1 MRRMA
6 TTKTADDAPDT
17 SGAPRLRGKLTIFAA
32 IGLSV
37 GLMAPSMAANINP
50 QGAEPFVGRA
60 IPLAF
65 LVAAVG
71 ILLVSYSIARLCQH
85 FHHAGSVY
93 GFVGA
98 TLGARPGVV
107 AGWGLIGTYMFY
119 AVTTTIAAGI
129 FANSLLVTLKI
140 WTSPPTWSPFLLA
153 GVFMVMIGLLASS
166 PVRRATG
173 ALLGFEGATVALIL
187 LVSVVVLVRLI
198 GGHAPGGHHFTMSVF
213 SLPHGSGTS
222 KLFQGAV
229 FGFLSFAGFEASAT
243 LGEETA
249 HPRRDIPRAIIGTV
263 IFGGLYFV
271 FVTAIEGMGFGTSG
285 GDMTTYA
292 GTGSLLGALGTQY
305 LTAWV
310 GDLVTFGTVVSAFS
324 CALAC
329 VVGSSRMLF
338 SLARDA
344 SPGTPLAQVTRK
356 WRTPVPAII
365 AVIAGATVV
374 YLVYAVGFGQTSL
387 DIFDTSG
394 TIGTLILL
402 VVYLLATVGAIRLLF
417 FSGPAKVRRW
427 EIVIPLAGALVLG
440 YTLYRNVWPYPK
452 GTAAW
457 LPIWAGVWLL
467 VAILAVILAP
477 GVARRVGAK
486 LTEADGLKPAAA
498 PEDAA
503 SGPGTPPLSA
513 PGPA

>member
-1 MRRMA
+1 
-6 TTKTADDAPDT
+6 
-17 SGAPRLRGKLTIFAA
+17 
-32 IGLSV
+32 
-37 GLMAPSMAANINP
+37 MAPSMAANINP

-98 TLGARPGVV
+98 TLGVRPGVV

-129 FANSLLVTLKI
+129 FGTSLLQTLKI
-140 WTSPPTWSPFLLA
+140 WTSPPTWAPFVLA
-153 GVFMVMIGLLASS
+153 GVFMVLIGLLASS
-166 PVRRATG
+166 PVKRATS

-187 LVSVVVLVRLI
+187 LVSVVVLVRLL
-198 GGHAPGGHHFTMSVF
+198 GGHAPGGHTFTLSVF
-213 SLPHGSGTS
+213 SLPHGAGTS

-249 HPRRDIPRAIIGTV
+249 RPRRDIPRAIIGTV
-263 IFGGLYFV
+263 IFGGVYFV
-271 FVTAIEGMGFGTSG
+271 FVTAIEGMGFGVSAH
-285 GDMTTYA
+285 DMTTYY

-305 LTAWV
+305 LSAWV

-329 VVGSSRMLF
+329 VVGSSRLLY

-344 SPGTPLAQVTRK
+344 SPGTPIARLSSR
-356 WRTPVPAII
+356 WRTPVPAILTVMTG
-365 AVIAGATVV
+365 AVVV
-374 YLVYAVGFGQTSL
+374 YLVYAVAFGQTAL
-387 DIFDTSG
+387 NIFATSG

-402 VVYLLATVGAIRLLF
+402 VVYLLATIGAIRLLF
-417 FSGPAKVRRW
+417 FSGSVKVRRW

-440 YTLYRNVWPYPK
+440 YTIYRNVWPYPT

-457 LPIWAGVWLL
+457 LPIWAGAWL
-467 VAILAVILAP
+467 VAAVLAVILVPQA
-477 GVARRVGAK
+477 ARRIGVK
-486 LTEADGLKPAAA
+486 MMEADGLKPAEQRAG
-498 PEDAA
+498 EQT
-503 SGPGTPPLSA
+503 GHTPPLEPA
-513 PGPA
+513 PLTNL

>member
-1 MRRMA
+1 VPTSTSE
-6 TTKTADDAPDT
+6 TTDVQAQP
-17 SGAPRLRGKLTIFAA
+17 PRSRLTGRLTIWAA

-50 QGAEPFVGRA
+50 QAAVTSVGRA

-65 LVAAVG
+65 LIAAVG

-98 TLGARPGVV
+98 TLGVRPGVV

-119 AVTTTIAAGI
+119 AVTTSIAAGI
-129 FANSLLVTLKI
+129 FGTSLLETLKI
-140 WTSPPTWSPFLLA
+140 WTNAPSWAPFLLA
-153 GVFMVMIGLLASS
+153 GAFLVLIGFLASS
-166 PVRRATG
+166 PVKQATMV
-173 ALLGFEGATVALIL
+173 LLSFEGATVALIL
-187 LVSVVVLVRLI
+187 LVSVIVLVRLV

-213 SLPHGSGTS
+213 TLPAGTS
-222 KLFQGAV
+222 PSALALGAV

-249 HPRRDIPRAIIGTV
+249 RPRRDIPRAIVGTV
-263 IFGGLYFV
+263 LFGGVYFV
-271 FVTAIEGMGFGTSG
+271 FVTAIEGMGFGTTAH
-285 GDMTTYA
+285 DMTTYA
-292 GTGSLLGALGTQY
+292 STGSLLGSLGATY
-305 LTAWV
+305 VTAWV

-344 SPGTPLAQVTRK
+344 SPGTPLARVSQR
-356 WRTPVPAII
+356 WHTPVPAII
-365 AVIAGATVV
+365 TIIGFAGIV
-374 YLVYAVGFGQTSL
+374 YMVYGLVFGQTAF
-387 DIFDTSG
+387 DIFATSG

-402 VVYLLATVGAIRLLF
+402 VVYLLATVGATRLLF

-427 EIVIPLAGALVLG
+427 EIVIPVAGAVVLG
-440 YTLYRNVWPYPK
+440 YTLYRNVYPYPT
-452 GTAAW
+452 GTGAW
-457 LPIWAGVWLL
+457 LPIWAGGWLA
-467 VAILAVILAP
+467 VAILAVLVAP
-477 GVARRVGAK
+477 RATRRIGK
-486 LTEADGLKPAAA
+486 LMTEADGLKPLDPGSEGA
-498 PEDAA
+498 PEELVPVGA
-503 SGPGTPPLSA
+503 S
-513 PGPA
+513 

>member
-1 MRRMA
+1 M
-6 TTKTADDAPDT
+6 
-17 SGAPRLRGKLTIFAA
+17 GKLGIWAA

-50 QGAEPFVGRA
+50 QGAEPSVGRA

-65 LVAAVG
+65 LIAAVG

-107 AGWGLIGTYMFY
+107 AGWGLVGTYMFY

-129 FANSLLVTLKI
+129 FGTSLLQTLKI
-140 WTSPPTWSPFLLA
+140 WTSPPTWAPFVLA
-153 GVFMVMIGLLASS
+153 AVFMVMIGLLASS
-166 PVRRATG
+166 PVKRATG
-173 ALLGFEGATVALIL
+173 ALLCFEGATVALIL
-187 LVSVVVLVRLI
+187 LVSVIVLIRLV
-198 GGHAPGGHHFTMSVF
+198 GGHAPGGHTFTMSVF
-213 SLPHGSGTS
+213 SLPHGVGTS
-222 KLFQGAV
+222 HLFQGAV
-229 FGFLSFAGFEASAT
+229 FGFLSFAGFEASST

-249 HPRRDIPRAIIGTV
+249 HPRRDIPRAIVGTV
-263 IFGGLYFV
+263 IFGGFYFV
-271 FVTAIEGMGFGTSG
+271 FVTAIEGMGFGTSSA
-285 GDMTTYA
+285 DMTTYV
-292 GTGSLLGALGTQY
+292 GTGSLLGALGQQY
-305 LTAWV
+305 VSAWV

-329 VVGSSRMLF
+329 VVGSSRLLF

-344 SPGTPLAQVTRK
+344 RPGTPLARVSQR
-356 WRTPVPAII
+356 WQTPVPAII
-365 AVIAGATVV
+365 AIVAGATIV
-374 YLVYAVGFGQTSL
+374 YLVYAGAFGQNAL

-402 VVYLLATVGAIRLLF
+402 VVYLLTTIGAIRLLF

-427 EIVIPLAGALVLG
+427 EIVIPVLGAIVLG
-440 YTLYRNVWPYPK
+440 YTLYRNVWPYPT

-457 LPIWAGVWLL
+457 LPIWAGAWLL
-467 VAILAVILAP
+467 IAIIAVIAAP
-477 GVARRVGAK
+477 GATRRIGTL
-486 LTEADGLKPAAA
+486 LTAADGLKPAE
-498 PEDAA
+498 PEGADSG
-503 SGPGTPPLSA
+503 SGPPPLEPA
-513 PGPA
+513 PVG

>member
-1 MRRMA
+1 M
-6 TTKTADDAPDT
+6 
-17 SGAPRLRGKLTIFAA
+17 GKLGIWAA

-107 AGWGLIGTYMFY
+107 AGWGLVGVYMFY
-119 AVTTTIAAGI
+119 AVTTTVAAGI
-129 FANSLLVTLKI
+129 FGTSLLQTLKI
-140 WTSPPTWSPFLLA
+140 WTSPPSWAPFVLA
-153 GVFMVMIGLLASS
+153 AVFMLLIGMLASS
-166 PVRRATG
+166 PVKRATG
-173 ALLGFEGATVALIL
+173 ALLIFEGATVTLIL
-187 LVSVVVLVRLI
+187 LVSVVVLVRLL
-198 GGHAPGGHHFTMSVF
+198 GGHAPGGHTFTLSVF
-213 SLPHGSGTS
+213 SLPHGSGTTH
-222 KLFQGAV
+222 LFQGAV
-229 FGFLSFAGFEASAT
+229 FGFLSFAGFEASST

-263 IFGGLYFV
+263 IFGGFYFV
-271 FVTAIEGMGFGTSG
+271 FVTAIEGMGFGTSVH
-285 GDMTTYA
+285 DMTNYY
-292 GTGSLLGALGTQY
+292 GTGSLLGALGAQY
-305 LTAWV
+305 LSAWV
-310 GDLVTFGTVVSAFS
+310 GDIVTFGTVVSAFS

-344 SPGTPLAQVTRK
+344 RPGTPLARVSRRWQ
-356 WRTPVPAII
+356 TPVPAII
-365 AVIAGATVV
+365 AIVAGATVV
-374 YLVYAVGFGQTSL
+374 YLVYAGAFGQSAL

-402 VVYLLATVGAIRLLF
+402 VVYLLTTVGAIRLLF

-427 EIVIPLAGALVLG
+427 EIVIPIAGAIVLG
-440 YTLYRNVWPYPK
+440 YTLYRNVWPYPT

-457 LPIWAGVWLL
+457 LPIWAGGWLL
-467 VAILAVILAP
+467 VAIVAVLAAP
-477 GVARRVGAK
+477 RATRRIGAL
-486 LTEADGLKPAAA
+486 LTAAEGLKPAQ
-498 PEDAA
+498 PEGAGSE
-503 SGPGTPPLSA
+503 SGPPPLA
-513 PGPA
+513 PAPVA

>member
-1 MRRMA
+1 M
-6 TTKTADDAPDT
+6 TTT
-17 SGAPRLRGKLTIFAA
+17 SAVGGGSQTPSGQSRLMGKLTIWAA

-50 QGAEPFVGRA
+50 QGSEPFVGRA

-65 LVAAVG
+65 LLAAVG

-107 AGWGLIGTYMFY
+107 AGWGLVGTYMFY

-129 FANSLLVTLKI
+129 FGTSLLQTLKI
-140 WTSPPTWSPFLLA
+140 WTAPPTWAPFVLA
-153 GVFMVMIGLLASS
+153 GVFMLMIGLLASS
-166 PVRRATG
+166 PVKRATT

-187 LVSVVVLVRLI
+187 LVSVIVLIKLI
-198 GGHAPGGHHFTMSVF
+198 GGHAPGGHKFTMSVF
-213 SLPHGSGTS
+213 SLPHGIGTS

-229 FGFLSFAGFEASAT
+229 FGFLSFAGFEASST

-249 HPRRDIPRAIIGTV
+249 HPRRDIPRAIVGTV

-271 FVTAIEGMGFGTSG
+271 FVTAVEGMGFGTSAH
-285 GDMTTYA
+285 DMTTYY
-292 GTGSLLGALGTQY
+292 GTGSLLGALGSQY
-305 LTAWV
+305 VTAWV

-338 SLARDA
+338 SMARDA
-344 SPGTPLAQVTRK
+344 SPGTPLARVSHRWQ
-356 WRTPVPAII
+356 TPVPAII
-365 AVIAGATVV
+365 GVIAGATVV
-374 YLVYAVGFGQTSL
+374 YLVYAAAFGQTAL
-387 DIFDTSG
+387 DIFATSG

-402 VVYLLATVGAIRLLF
+402 VVYLLTTIGAIKLLF

-427 EIVIPLAGALVLG
+427 EIVIPLLGAVVLG
-440 YTLYRNVWPYPK
+440 YTLYRNVWPYPT
-452 GTAAW
+452 GTGAW
-457 LPIWAGVWLL
+457 LPIWAGGWLL
-467 VAILAVILAP
+467 VAIVAVIVAP
-477 GVARRVGAK
+477 GAARRIGAMM
-486 LTEADGLKPAAA
+486 TEADGLKPAASA
-498 PEDAA
+498 DPE
-503 SGPGTPPLSA
+503 GGVPPLEPA
-513 PGPA
+513 PIG

>member
-1 MRRMA
+1 MA
-6 TTKTADDAPDT
+6 TTSAVDGGAQAT
-17 SGAPRLRGKLTIFAA
+17 SGQSRLHGKLTIWAA

-50 QGAEPFVGRA
+50 QGAVPFVGRA
-60 IPLAF
+60 IPLSF

-98 TLGARPGVV
+98 TLGVRPGVV

-119 AVTTTIAAGI
+119 AVTTTVAAGI
-129 FANSLLVTLKI
+129 FGTSLLETLKI
-140 WTSPPTWSPFLLA
+140 WTNAPTWAPFILA
-153 GVFMVMIGLLASS
+153 GAFLVLIGVLASS

-173 ALLGFEGATVALIL
+173 ALLAFEGATVALIL
-187 LVSVVVLVRLI
+187 LVSVIVLVKLV
-198 GGHAPGGHHFTMSVF
+198 GGHAPGGHTFTWSVF
-213 SLPHGSGTS
+213 SLPKGTGTS

-249 HPRRDIPRAIIGTV
+249 QPRRDIPRAIIGTV
-263 IFGGLYFV
+263 IFGGIYFV
-271 FVTAIEGMGFGTSG
+271 FVTAIEGMGFGISNA
-285 GDMTTYA
+285 DVAKYA
-292 GTGSLLGALGTQY
+292 GTGSLLGSLGSTY
-305 LTAWV
+305 VTAWV

-344 SPGTPLAQVTRK
+344 SPGTLLARVSR

-365 AVIAGATVV
+365 GILTGAVIVYVIYAGA
-374 YLVYAVGFGQTSL
+374 FGQTAI

-402 VVYLLATVGAIRLLF
+402 VVYLLATIGAIRLLF
-417 FSGPAKVRRW
+417 FSGVAKVRRW
-427 EIVIPLAGALVLG
+427 EIVIPVAGALVLG
-440 YTLYRNVWPYPK
+440 YTLYRNVWPYPT
-452 GTAAW
+452 GTYAW
-457 LPIWAGVWLL
+457 LPIWAGGWLL
-467 VAILAVILAP
+467 VAVIAVIVAP
-477 GVARRVGAK
+477 KAARRLGAM
-486 LTEADGLKPAAA
+486 LTEADGLKPAGTDGTGSGGLPEHVEPAA
-498 PEDAA
+498 T
-503 SGPGTPPLSA
+503 GF
-513 PGPA
+513 

>member
-1 MRRMA
+1 
-6 TTKTADDAPDT
+6 
-17 SGAPRLRGKLTIFAA
+17 
-32 IGLSV
+32 
-37 GLMAPSMAANINP
+37 
-50 QGAEPFVGRA
+50 VGRA

-107 AGWGLIGTYMFY
+107 AGWGLVGTYMFY

-129 FANSLLVTLKI
+129 FGTSLLQTLKI
-140 WTSPPTWSPFLLA
+140 WTAPPTWAPFVLA
-153 GVFMVMIGLLASS
+153 GVFMLMIGLLASS
-166 PVRRATG
+166 PVKRATG

-187 LVSVVVLVRLI
+187 LVSVVVLVKLV
-198 GGHAPGGHHFTMSVF
+198 GGHAPGGHPFTMSVF
-213 SLPHGSGTS
+213 SLPHGVGTTR
-222 KLFQGAV
+222 LFQGAV

-249 HPRRDIPRAIIGTV
+249 RPRKDIPRAIVGTV
-263 IFGGLYFV
+263 IFGGIYFV

-285 GDMTTYA
+285 PDMAKYA
-292 GTGSLLGALGTQY
+292 GTGSLLGALGSQY
-305 LTAWV
+305 VTAWV

-329 VVGSSRMLF
+329 VVGSSRLLY

-344 SPGTPLAQVTRK
+344 SPGTALSRVSRRWK
-356 WRTPVPAII
+356 TPIPAII
-365 AVIAGATVV
+365 AVIAGAVVV
-374 YLVYAVGFGQTSL
+374 YVVYAGVFGQTAL

-402 VVYLLATVGAIRLLF
+402 VVYLLTTTGAIKLLF

-427 EIVIPLAGALVLG
+427 EIVIPVLGAIVLG
-440 YTLYRNVWPYPK
+440 YTLYRNVWPYPT

-457 LPIWAGVWLL
+457 LPIWAGGWLL
-467 VAILAVILAP
+467 VAIVAVIVAP
-477 GVARRVGAK
+477 KAARRIGAL
-486 LTEADGLKPAAA
+486 LTDADGLKPAEAEAQPGA
-498 PEDAA
+498 PLK
-503 SGPGTPPLSA
+503 PA
-513 PGPA
+513 PTV

>member
-1 MRRMA
+1 MEGNM
-6 TTKTADDAPDT
+6 TTTEAVGGGGPT
-17 SGAPRLRGKLTIFAA
+17 ISGQSRLMGKLTIWSA

-50 QGAEPFVGRA
+50 QGSEPFVGRA

-107 AGWGLIGTYMFY
+107 AGWGLVGTYMFY

-129 FANSLLVTLKI
+129 FGTSLLQTLKI
-140 WTSPPTWSPFLLA
+140 WTAPPTWAPFVLA
-153 GVFMVMIGLLASS
+153 GVFMLMIGLLASS
-166 PVRRATG
+166 PVKRATG

-187 LVSVVVLVRLI
+187 LVSVVVLVKLV
-198 GGHAPGGHHFTMSVF
+198 GGHAPGGHPFTMSVF
-213 SLPHGSGTS
+213 SLPHGVGTTR
-222 KLFQGAV
+222 LFQGAV

-249 HPRRDIPRAIIGTV
+249 RPRKDIPRAIVGTV
-263 IFGGLYFV
+263 IFGGIYFV

-285 GDMTTYA
+285 PDMAKYA
-292 GTGSLLGALGTQY
+292 GTGSLLGALGSQY
-305 LTAWV
+305 VTAWV

-329 VVGSSRMLF
+329 VVGSSRLLY

-344 SPGTPLAQVTRK
+344 SPGTALSRVSRRWK
-356 WRTPVPAII
+356 TPIPAII
-365 AVIAGATVV
+365 AVIAGAVVV
-374 YLVYAVGFGQTSL
+374 YVVYAGVFGQTAL

-402 VVYLLATVGAIRLLF
+402 VVYLLTTTGAIKLLF

-427 EIVIPLAGALVLG
+427 EIVIPVLGAIVLG
-440 YTLYRNVWPYPK
+440 YTLYRNVWPYPT

-457 LPIWAGVWLL
+457 LPIWAGGWLL
-467 VAILAVILAP
+467 VAIVAVIVAP
-477 GVARRVGAK
+477 KAARRIGAL
-486 LTEADGLKPAAA
+486 LTDADGLKPAEAEAQPGA
-498 PEDAA
+498 PLK
-503 SGPGTPPLSA
+503 PA
-513 PGPA
+513 PTV

>member
-1 MRRMA
+1 M
-6 TTKTADDAPDT
+6 
-17 SGAPRLRGKLTIFAA
+17 GKLGIWAA

-107 AGWGLIGTYMFY
+107 AGWGLVGVYMFY
-119 AVTTTIAAGI
+119 AVTTTVAAGI
-129 FANSLLVTLKI
+129 FGTSLLQTLKI
-140 WTSPPTWSPFLLA
+140 WTSPPSWAPFVLA
-153 GVFMVMIGLLASS
+153 AVFMLLIGMLASS
-166 PVRRATG
+166 PVKRATG
-173 ALLGFEGATVALIL
+173 ALLIFEGATVTLIL
-187 LVSVVVLVRLI
+187 LVSVVVLVRLL
-198 GGHAPGGHHFTMSVF
+198 GGHAPGGHTFTLSVF
-213 SLPHGSGTS
+213 SLPHGSGTTH
-222 KLFQGAV
+222 LFQGAV
-229 FGFLSFAGFEASAT
+229 FGFLSFAGFEASST

-263 IFGGLYFV
+263 IFGGFYFV
-271 FVTAIEGMGFGTSG
+271 FVTAIEGMGFGTSVH
-285 GDMTTYA
+285 DMTNYY
-292 GTGSLLGALGTQY
+292 GTGSLLGALGAQY
-305 LTAWV
+305 LSAWV
-310 GDLVTFGTVVSAFS
+310 GDIVTFGTVVSAFS

-344 SPGTPLAQVTRK
+344 RPGTPLARVSRRWQ
-356 WRTPVPAII
+356 TPVPAII
-365 AVIAGATVV
+365 AIVAGATVV
-374 YLVYAVGFGQTSL
+374 YLVYAGAFGQSAL

-402 VVYLLATVGAIRLLF
+402 VVYLLTTVGAIRLLF

-427 EIVIPLAGALVLG
+427 EIVIPIAGAIVLG

-452 GTAAW
+452 GTGAW
-457 LPIWAGVWLL
+457 LSSP
-467 VAILAVILAP
+467 
-477 GVARRVGAK
+477 RRGR
-486 LTEADGLKPAAA
+486 PAA
-498 PEDAA
+498 
-503 SGPGTPPLSA
+503 SA
-513 PGPA
+513 RC

>member
-1 MRRMA
+1 MS
-6 TTKTADDAPDT
+6 TNTVG
-17 SGAPRLRGKLTIFAA
+17 SGTEAGQSRLMGKLTIWAA

-50 QGAEPFVGRA
+50 QGAVSFVGRA

-65 LVAAVG
+65 LVAAIG

-98 TLGARPGVV
+98 TLGARAGVV

-129 FANSLLVTLKI
+129 FGTSLLQTLKI
-140 WTSPPTWSPFLLA
+140 WHAPPTWAPYVLA

-166 PVRRATG
+166 PVRRATS

-187 LVSVVVLVRLI
+187 LVSVIVLVKLL
-198 GGHAPGGHHFTMSVF
+198 GGHAPGGNKFTMSVF
-213 SLPHGSGTS
+213 SLPHGIGTS

-249 HPRRDIPRAIIGTV
+249 RPRRDIPRAIIGTV
-263 IFGGLYFV
+263 IFGGVYFV
-271 FVTAIEGMGFGTSG
+271 FVTAIEGMGFGITAA
-285 GDMTTYA
+285 DVTRYA
-292 GTGSLLGALGTQY
+292 GTGSLLGALGSQY
-305 LTAWV
+305 VSAWV

-344 SPGTPLAQVTRK
+344 KPGTTLSRVSQR

-365 AVIAGATVV
+365 AIIAGAIAVYVV
-374 YLVYAVGFGQTSL
+374 YAGAFGQTAI

-402 VVYLLATVGAIRLLF
+402 VVYLLTTIGAIKLLF
-417 FSGPAKVRRW
+417 FSGAVKVRRW
-427 EIVIPLAGALVLG
+427 EIVIPVAGAIVLG
-440 YTLYRNVWPYPK
+440 YTLYRNVWPYPS

-457 LPIWAGVWLL
+457 LPIWAGGWLL
-467 VAILAVILAP
+467 VAVVAVIVAP
-477 GVARRVGAK
+477 GAARRIGAMM
-486 LTEADGLKPAAA
+486 TEADGLKAARHGA
-498 PEDAA
+498 PEPD
-503 SGPGTPPLSA
+503 GG
-513 PGPA
+513 GPALEPAQIT

>member
-1 MRRMA
+1 M
-6 TTKTADDAPDT
+6 TTTSPVGGGNQTT
-17 SGAPRLRGKLTIFAA
+17 SGQSRLMGKLTIWSA

-50 QGAEPFVGRA
+50 QGSEPFVGRA

-65 LVAAVG
+65 LIAAVG
-71 ILLVSYSIARLCQH
+71 ILLVSYSVARLCQH

-107 AGWGLIGTYMFY
+107 AGWGLVGTYMFY

-129 FANSLLVTLKI
+129 FGTSLLQTLKI
-140 WTSPPTWSPFLLA
+140 WTAPPTWAPFVLA

-166 PVRRATG
+166 PVKRATG

-187 LVSVVVLVRLI
+187 LVSVVVLVKLI
-198 GGHAPGGHHFTMSVF
+198 GGHAPGDHKFTMSVF
-213 SLPHGSGTS
+213 SLPHGIGTS

-229 FGFLSFAGFEASAT
+229 FGFLSFAGFEASST

-249 HPRRDIPRAIIGTV
+249 HPRRDIPRAIVGTV
-263 IFGGLYFV
+263 LFGGVYFV
-271 FVTAIEGMGFGTSG
+271 FVTAVEGMGFGTSAH
-285 GDMTTYA
+285 DMTTYY
-292 GTGSLLGALGTQY
+292 GTGSLLGALGSQY
-305 LTAWV
+305 VTAWV

-329 VVGSSRMLF
+329 VVGSSRLLF
-338 SLARDA
+338 SMARDTSPNTVLARVSA
-344 SPGTPLAQVTRK
+344 R

-365 AVIAGATVV
+365 GVIAGATVV
-374 YLVYAVGFGQTSL
+374 YLVYAAAFGQTAL
-387 DIFDTSG
+387 DIFATSG

-402 VVYLLATVGAIRLLF
+402 VVYLLTTIGAIKLLF
-417 FSGPAKVRRW
+417 FTGPAKVRRW
-427 EIVIPLAGALVLG
+427 EIVIPVLGAIVLG
-440 YTLYRNVWPYPK
+440 YTLYRNVWPYPT

-457 LPIWAGVWLL
+457 LPIWAGGWLL
-467 VAILAVILAP
+467 VAIVAVIVAP
-477 GVARRVGAK
+477 GAARRIGAMM
-486 LTEADGLKPAAA
+486 TVADGLKPAASSESGGM
-498 PEDAA
+498 PPMEPA
-503 SGPGTPPLSA
+503 SIT
-513 PGPA
+513 

>member
-1 MRRMA
+1 MS
-6 TTKTADDAPDT
+6 T
-17 SGAPRLRGKLTIFAA
+17 SQAVGGGSQDVSGQSRLMGKLTIWAA

-50 QGAEPFVGRA
+50 QGAVSFVGRA

-129 FANSLLVTLKI
+129 FGTSLLNTLKI
-140 WTSPPTWSPFLLA
+140 WTNPPTWAPYILA
-153 GVFMVMIGLLASS
+153 GVFMLMIGLLASS
-166 PVRRATG
+166 PVKRATG

-187 LVSVVVLVRLI
+187 LVSVIVLVKLL
-198 GGHAPGGHHFTMSVF
+198 GGHAPGGNKFTMSVF
-213 SLPHGSGTS
+213 SLPHGVGTS

-249 HPRRDIPRAIIGTV
+249 RPRRDIPRAIIGTV
-263 IFGGLYFV
+263 IFGGIYFV
-271 FVTAIEGMGFGTSG
+271 FVTAIEGMGFGTTAK
-285 GDMTTYA
+285 DVATYA
-292 GTGSLLGALGTQY
+292 GTGSLLGALGSTY
-305 LTAWV
+305 VSAWV

-329 VVGSSRMLF
+329 VVGSSRLLF

-344 SPGTPLAQVTRK
+344 KPGTTLSRVNSRWQ
-356 WRTPVPAII
+356 TPVPAIVAIIIGAI
-365 AVIAGATVV
+365 AVYVIYAGA
-374 YLVYAVGFGQTSL
+374 FGQTAI

-402 VVYLLATVGAIRLLF
+402 VVYLLTTVGAIKLLF
-417 FSGPAKVRRW
+417 FSGAVKVRRW
-427 EIVIPLAGALVLG
+427 EIIIPVAGALVLG
-440 YTLYRNVWPYPK
+440 YTLYRNVWPYPT

-457 LPIWAGVWLL
+457 LPIWAGGWLA
-467 VAILAVILAP
+467 VAIVAVIVAP
-477 GVARRVGAK
+477 GAARRIGVMM
-486 LTEADGLKPAAA
+486 TEADGLKPAESAVGV
-498 PEDAA
+498 PE
-503 SGPGTPPLSA
+503 GGTPPLEPA
-513 PGPA
+513 PLT